1 VLHTWI
7 GAACDKGLF
16 GWPCDPEIEKLRN
29 AFGMASTEDERKK
42 IAKELQTKAMEQ
54 VVYIPFGQWDTPLAY
69 RADRIDGIV
78 PNTGLAVLW
87 GITKK

>member
-1 VLHTWI
+1 MT
-7 GAACDKGLF
+7 
-16 GWPCDPEIEKLRN
+16 DPQDPLRQELEEIEAKRQ
-29 AFGMASTEDERKK
+29 K
-42 IAKELQTKAMEQ
+42 IAKALQTRAMEQ

-69 RADRIDGIV
+69 RADRLEGIV

>member
-1 VLHTWI
+1 
-7 GAACDKGLF
+7 
-16 GWPCDPEIEKLRN
+16 
-29 AFGMASTEDERKK
+29 
-42 IAKELQTKAMEQ
+42 MEQ

>member
-1 VLHTWI
+1 
-7 GAACDKGLF
+7 
-16 GWPCDPEIEKLRN
+16 
-29 AFGMASTEDERKK
+29 
-42 IAKELQTKAMEQ
+42 MEH
-54 VVYIPFGQWDTPLAY
+54 VVYLPFGQWDAPLAY